1 MQDGAEQCRLQYG
14 GQCRTVQN
22 MEDNAGQ
29 CRTIHNMVDNADQ
42 YRTEQNIEASGGL
55 CRTMQ
60 SRVDN
65 AGKYRKMQNIEDN
78 AGQCQTV
85 QNIQDNAE
93 SSVQQQCR
101 AVPCQV
107 YKIFKFI
114 CRHPIIMLFIRTF
127 LVFKLPTIICE
138 ASADLDKFSEGHR
151 CLLSSYLGPSPL
163 SRQLWQ

>member
-1 MQDGAEQCRLQYG
+1 MEDSAEYA

-29 CRTIHNMVDNADQ
+29 CRTIHNMVDNTDQ
-42 YRTEQNIEASGGL
+42 YRTEQNIEASGGQ

-60 SRVDN
+60 SMVDN
-65 AGKYRKMQNIEDN
+65 ARKYRKMQNIEDN
-78 AGQCQTV
+78 AGKCQTV
-85 QNIQDNAE
+85 QNIEDNAE

-101 AVPCQV
+101 TVPYQV
-107 YKIFKFI
+107 YKIFKFK
-114 CRHPIIMLFIRTF
+114 CRHPIIMLSIRTF
-127 LVFKLPTIICE
+127 LGFKLLSIIGE